1 MKNILK
7 GCWVILLFVGTT
19 VIAQNFQGKA
29 VYQTKTTFDLKL
41 DSTRV
46 TPEQQKRIESRMKD
60 MLENVYELDFNTST
74 SLYKK
79 EEKLAQPGQSSVRG
93 GFMGSLD
100 SGALFKDTKAKTFIQ
115 AQDLMG
121 KLFLV
126 KDSLSQL
133 EWEFKDDSKIIGKH
147 LCFKATAKKEVS
159 NNEFRFG
166 RRGSQDDDKPK
177 DSLKTI
183 EVVAWYTPGIPVN
196 HGPGEYWGLPGLI
209 LEINADKTQIVCTK
223 IVINPKEK
231 TEIKAPK
238 KGTEVGQKKFEEI
251 RTKKMKEMREMFNS
265 RRRDGP
271 GGRGH

>member
-7 GCWVILLFVGTT
+7 GIWLGLFILGVNLN
-19 VIAQNFQGKA
+19 AQNFQGKA

-46 TPEQQKRIESRMKD
+46 TPEQQKRIEARMKD

-79 EEKLAQPGQSSVRG
+79 EEKLAQPGQSG
-93 GFMGSLD
+93 GRNFMGSLD
-100 SGALFKDTKAKTFIQ
+100 GGELYKDTKSRTFIQ

-126 KDSLSQL
+126 KDSLTML

-147 LCFKATAKKEVS
+147 LCFKATAKKTVA
-159 NNEFRFG
+159 NNQFSFG
-166 RRGSQDDDKPK
+166 RRSSQNDDKPK
-177 DSLKTI
+177 DSLKII
-183 EVVAWYTPGIPVN
+183 EVVAWYTPEIPVS

-223 IVINPKEK
+223 IVINPKDK
-231 TEIKAPK
+231 AEIKAPK
-238 KGTEVGQKKFEEI
+238 KGTEVGQKEFEEI

>member
-1 MKNILK
+1 MKYLLK
-7 GCWVILLFVGTT
+7 NYWLAIIFIGVSLN
-19 VIAQNFQGKA
+19 AQNFQGKA

-41 DSTRV
+41 DSTQV
-46 TPEQQKRIESRMKD
+46 TPEQQKRIEARMKD

-79 EEKLAQPGQSSVRG
+79 EEKLAQPGQSGGR
-93 GFMGSLD
+93 GFMGSMD
-100 SGALFKDTKAKTFIQ
+100 GGDLFKDTKSKTFTH

-133 EWEFKDDSKIIGKH
+133 DWQFKDDSKMIGKH
-147 LCFKATAKKEVS
+147 LCFKATAKREVS
-159 NNEFRFG
+159 NTEIRFG
-166 RRGSQDDDKPK
+166 RRGSQNNDKPK
-177 DSLKTI
+177 DSLKEI
-183 EVVAWYTPGIPVN
+183 EVVAWYTPEIPVS

-231 TEIKAPK
+231 AAIKAPK
-238 KGTEVGQKKFEEI
+238 KGTVVGQEEFDKI
-251 RTKKMKEMREMFNS
+251 RTKKTQEMQEMFNS
-265 RRRDGP
+265 RRRDGQ
-271 GGRGH
+271 GRRR